1 MMVASCCK
9 SAADTCNIFCAVYF
23 QAPSEALREAAR
35 ALMAAATDPRAC
47 GEPGCCDAG
56 AYMQLLTGAR
66 PASAQCLLDQE
77 VRP

>member
-1 MMVASCCK
+1 M
-9 SAADTCNIFCAVYF
+9 FF

-47 GEPGCCDAG
+47 GEPGRCDAG
-56 AYMQLLTGAR
+56 AYMQLLTGA
-66 PASAQCLLDQE
+66 ASTQSPPGQE